1 MILCEYSKYTLKI
14 KNMAAAIHLAD
25 GTYTIAALYVGD
37 GITAPPQNVVSEV
50 YLGDQQVYP

>member
-1 MILCEYSKYTLKI
+1 VNIVSIHFKI